1 MRDDRDVVMIAVRCV
16 ALAGVVLLAAVPVY
30 LYLEPPWRGIVPRL
44 AAALVLGITLLEIR
58 AILVLRLAHHEASPL
73 DAARIP
79 PVTDDGAPHRL
90 REIEAG
96 VRAALRSRRHFE
108 RVLWPRLAALSPRP
122 LVPPPTR
129 RGRGPS
135 LAGLR
140 ALIATIEHER

>member
-44 AAALVLGITLLEIR
+44 AAALVLGITLLELR
-58 AILVLRLAHHEASPL
+58 AILVLRLTHHEASPL

-96 VRAALRSRRHFE
+96 IRAAMRSRRHFE
-108 RVLWPRLAALSPRP
+108 LVLWPRLAALSPRA

-135 LAGLR
+135 LRGLR
-140 ALIATIEHER
+140 DVISTIEDER